1 MRDCPY
7 RCASDRPR
15 NVRCF
20 QAIRGGSGSESGLLP
35 KHPPPHAPVAR
46 CGHAYREEVD
56 SDTSTMSEPGRD
68 WRRRSAR
75 WTPRHTRRSCP
86 CAGLFDGRYWARTSP
101 PHSGHGWTGLAS
113 AVGER
118 MVEPHAGSQRWT
130 GAATSD
136 APVRCE
142 CGRDVDGVRVG
153 IRSTGPERMNKR
165 RQQLAALGS

>member
-1 MRDCPY
+1 MAFDVGKRKVTVPVGRSGRMCRDDATG
-7 RCASDRPR
+7 RCRVSSGTRAPR
-15 NVRCF
+15 GFERVCTEVWTTR
-20 QAIRGGSGSESGLLP
+20 ALATRTAYLTR
-35 KHPPPHAPVAR
+35 VAKPSWL
-46 CGHAYREEVD
+46 GDAV
-56 SDTSTMSEPGRD
+56 S
-68 WRRRSAR
+68 
-75 WTPRHTRRSCP
+75 
-86 CAGLFDGRYWARTSP
+86 DGRYWARTSP

-153 IRSTGPERMNKR
+153 IRSTGPGQMNKR